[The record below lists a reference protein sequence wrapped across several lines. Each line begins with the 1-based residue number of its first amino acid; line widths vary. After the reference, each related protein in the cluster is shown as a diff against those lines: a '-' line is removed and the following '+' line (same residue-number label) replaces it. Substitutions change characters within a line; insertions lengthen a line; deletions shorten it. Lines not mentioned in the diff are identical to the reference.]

1 MNRKN
6 MVMFVACAMA
16 MLSGCLMFY
25 TGSEEGPFSIVAE
38 RKEPGRPQ
46 EVILQSGGR
55 ANWYVVFGPDGGG
68 KDTYFRATR
77 YYIASGGKTN
87 SLSHATK
94 WAYDNEGIED
104 AIPIRGT
111 DRWVLGYCTKMT
123 GDLVSLDVRVFTA
136 EKLIARHEIE
146 EVVRDAKKDEW
157 RGYGVCVVSDDGRS
171 LTFPTSGGDCVLD
184 GATGKLSRP
193 APLPDLEEG
202 VRIVKEPKGGGISL
216 YDCAADRFV
225 WTIPDNSIQSSRTDT
240 NTFVTCSSEGPRHVF
255 RLRDL
260 SGSEVLRREVICG
273 RYGKPKVSPN
283 LKRVAYFVERKG
295 GTLKPDYDDTRDAS
309 LCVETFADGGSSK
322 RNVFDVGVGRQL
334 QFSWA
339 TDDIII
345 GTWKKHPNDYDHYD
359 YVVIDAETGKWHL
372 LPFDTDFYRGFDV
385 DVSNGRV
392 YLRARDGKPRIY
404 DARTDKIV
412 ATFNLANP
420 DWPQDPSGRAREI
433 GIDNGVGIMFAGLR
447 TWMLVDWD
455 GNLVQSGSLRRK
467 GIGNVCGTIGHGRL
481 DVSLFD
487 SGKSAV
493 LSTDNRLLFK
503 GCHPMPS
510 PDGYLLIGSLYDRW

>member
-1 MNRKN
+1 MNRKK
-6 MVMFVACAMA
+6 MLLLVAGALA

-25 TGSEEGPFSIVAE
+25 TGSEEGPFSVVAE

-46 EVILQSGGR
+46 EVILKAGGR

-104 AIPIRGT
+104 AIPVRGT
-111 DRWVLGYCTKMT
+111 DRWVLGYCTEMT

-136 EKLIARHEIE
+136 KKLIARHEIE
-146 EVVRDAKKDEW
+146 EVVRDAKKDDW

-184 GATGKLSRP
+184 GTTGKLSRP

-216 YDCAADRFV
+216 YDCAADRFA
-225 WTIPDNSIQSSRTDT
+225 WTIPDQKIQFSRTDT
-240 NTFVTCSSEGPRHVF
+240 NTFVTCSFDGSRHVF

-260 SGSEVLRREVICG
+260 SGSEILRREVICG
-273 RYGKPKVSPN
+273 FNGIPKVSPN
-283 LKRVAYFVERKG
+283 LKRVAYFVERQG

-309 LCVETFADGGSSK
+309 LCVETFKDGGSSR
-322 RNVFDVGVGRQL
+322 RNVFDVSVGRQL
-334 QFSWA
+334 KFDWA

-345 GTWKKHPNDYDHYD
+345 GTWKKRPKDYDNYD
-359 YVVIDAETGKWHL
+359 YVVIDIETGKWHL
-372 LPFDTDFYRGFDV
+372 LSFDTDYYRGFDV

-392 YLRARDGKPRIY
+392 YLRARGGKPRIY

-412 ATFNLANP
+412 ATLDFANP
-420 DWPQDPSGRAREI
+420 DWPQDSFGQTRKI
-433 GIDNGVGIMFAGLR
+433 GIENGVGIRFAGLR

-455 GNLVQSGSLRRK
+455 GNLVQSGPLRRK
-467 GIGNVCGTIGHGRL
+467 GIGNVYDTIGHGRL
-481 DVSLFD
+481 AVSLYG
-487 SGKSAV
+487 SKESAV

-503 GCHPMPS
+503 GCHPTPS
-510 PDGYLLIGSLYDRW
+510 PDGCLLMGSQYDRW